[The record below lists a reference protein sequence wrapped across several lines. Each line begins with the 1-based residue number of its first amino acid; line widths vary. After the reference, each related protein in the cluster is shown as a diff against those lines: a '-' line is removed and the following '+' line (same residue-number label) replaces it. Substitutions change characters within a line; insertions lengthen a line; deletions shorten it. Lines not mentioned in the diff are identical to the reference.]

1 MKTRI
6 LLTASAVV
14 LAIAGGACLFA
25 PDEIIRTMHAGGLP
39 IVVQLLGALL
49 FAFAMVNWTAKDS
62 LIGGIYNR
70 PVAIGNLTHF
80 TIGAISIVKLVIAG
94 SLPQAAWMIAVVY
107 VLFAAAFA
115 RVFVTSPVSEE
126 AGTR

>member
-1 MKTRI
+1 MG
-6 LLTASAVV
+6 L
-14 LAIAGGACLFA
+14 GGVACLFA
-25 PDEIIRTMHAGGLP
+25 PDEIIKAMNAGGLP
-39 IVVQLLGALL
+39 IVVQLCGALL

-80 TIGAISIVKLVIAG
+80 TIGAISVVRVVVAG
-94 SLPQAAWMIAVVY
+94 ALPQVAWGVAIVY

-115 RVFVTSPVSEE
+115 RVFVTSPVASSSAKDAE
-126 AGTR
+126 